1 MNLRVLGG
9 MLLVAGTTIGAGML
23 ALPVVT
29 GLAGFLPSLLLFVI
43 VWAVLL
49 YAAFLMLELNLA
61 MPEHTNM
68 ITMAHRTLGPVGE
81 LVAWIAYLML
91 LYSLTAAYISGCGA
105 ILIEIFSNT
114 WQFNIPSWVGPLPF
128 AVIFGIMIY
137 LGVRPIDYL
146 NRCLMIGL
154 VVAFFFLIHAVIPDV
169 NMTQLSYVNIPHIF
183 AAVPIVTT
191 SFGFA
196 IIIPPLVH
204 YLDRNV
210 KQLKRVIL
218 FGSLIPL
225 ILYIIWEFT
234 ILGVIPTSGEFG
246 LEEMLASGQPAGDI
260 INVLQTLTNSSW
272 VPIVASFFSFFAII
286 TSVLGV
292 TLSLSD
298 FLADGLHIEEGSRSG
313 RFLISLLTLL
323 PPLIFALVYPNGFI
337 LALGYASIF
346 VAILLVLL
354 PALMVW
360 FKRYRRQYEQSYSVV
375 GGRPMLIVLLIVGF
389 GIIFLE
395 FFGTEIANRGS
406 P

>member
-1 MNLRVLGG
+1 
-9 MLLVAGTTIGAGML
+9 
-23 ALPVVT
+23 
-29 GLAGFLPSLLLFVI
+29 
-43 VWAVLL
+43 
-49 YAAFLMLELNLA
+49 
-61 MPEHTNM
+61 M
-68 ITMAHRTLGPVGE
+68 ITMAHRTLGPAGE

-91 LYSLTAAYISGCGA
+91 LYSLTAAYISGCGS
-105 ILIEIFSNT
+105 ILIEVISNL
-114 WQFNIPSWVGPLPF
+114 WQINIPSWIGPLPF
-128 AVIFGIMIY
+128 AGVFGIMIY

-154 VVAFFFLIHAVIPDV
+154 LVAFLLLIHAVIPEV
-169 NMTQLSYVNIPHIF
+169 NMVQLSYANIPYVF
-183 AAVPIVTT
+183 AAIPIVVT

-210 KQLKRVIL
+210 KNIKRVIL

-225 ILYIIWEFT
+225 IIYMIWEFT
-234 ILGVIPTSGEFG
+234 ILGVIPVAGEFG

-272 VPIVASFFSFFAII
+272 VPIVASFFSIFAII

-323 PPLIFALVYPNGFI
+323 PPLVFALVYPNGFI
-337 LALGYASIF
+337 LALGYAAIF
-346 VAILLVLL
+346 IAILLVIL
-354 PALMVW
+354 PALMTW
-360 FKRYRRQYEQSYSVV
+360 FKRYRRHYEQSYCVA
-375 GGRPMLIVLLIVGF
+375 GGRLMLIVLFIVGL
-389 GIIFLE
+389 GIVFLE
-395 FFGTEIANRGS
+395 IFGTAIVN
-406 P
+406 PK